1 MIREQNWKYV
11 HRYPEGPHELYCLA
25 DDPEEQS
32 NLVNTPEHNETLKRM
47 RGDLDAWFDQYVHV
61 AFDGTK
67 HPVTG
72 KGQVDA
78 IRLSPTEEVVFV

>member
-1 MIREQNWKYV
+1 
-11 HRYPEGPHELYCLA
+11 
-25 DDPEEQS
+25 
-32 NLVNTPEHNETLKRM
+32 M

>member
-1 MIREQNWKYV
+1 M
-11 HRYPEGPHELYCLA
+11 
-25 DDPEEQS
+25 
-32 NLVNTPEHNETLKRM
+32 VNTPEHNETLKRM
-47 RGDLDAWFDQYVHV
+47 RGDLDAWFDQYVQE

-78 IRLSPTEEVVFV
+78 IRLSPTEKAVFV